1 MDTQPTI
8 KFLDQKIPQ
17 TGTLVLFAAS
27 KKTTAASLG
36 ELDKISAGQI
46 TNAMDI
52 ASFTGNANEC
62 IEILS
67 PANLKLS
74 RIIVFGLGDK
84 TASEAKDW
92 MDIGGRLCGLIK
104 KEPTGTLTILC
115 ENIAK
120 DHRFDANAVSAIA
133 TGYLFKGYDFSKYK
147 SEAGKSEKAK
157 KQKGKIKTVALA
169 CGDAKAAATT
179 YERHDAIRSGVFLA
193 RDLVNEPG
201 NILGPVEFAMR
212 ARELEELGVNVT
224 ILDEAEMSAK
234 GMNALLAVGQG
245 SERESRLAIMH
256 WSGSKN
262 KDDKP
267 VAIVGKGVSF
277 DSGGISIKP
286 SNGMEDMK
294 GDMGGAACVTGLM
307 RTLALR
313 KANANIVG
321 VIGLTENMPD
331 GKAQRPGDVVT
342 SMSGQ
347 TIEVINTDA
356 EGRLVLADA
365 LTYTKETYD
374 PKLIIDLATLTGAIL
389 VALGKEYAG
398 LFSNNERLASK
409 LLKAGEKTGEKL
421 WRMPLGKKYDK
432 LIDSRIADMKNT
444 GGRLAGSTTAAQFL
458 QRYVDNVPWAHLDIA
473 GTAMGSPKTAT
484 NTSWGS
490 GFGVQLLNEFIAENY
505 E

>member
-1 MDTQPTI
+1 METPIAID
-8 KFLDQKIPQ
+8 FLDQKIPQ
-17 TGTLVLFAAS
+17 EGTVILFAAS
-27 KKTTAASLG
+27 KKKFGARFKK
-36 ELDKISAGQI
+36 LDKECGGHITRAISISTFEG
-46 TNAMDI
+46 
-52 ASFTGNANEC
+52 GKNETL
-62 IEILS
+62 ELLS
-67 PANLKLS
+67 PSNLDLS
-74 RIIVFGLGDK
+74 RIIVFGLGDE
-84 TASEAKDW
+84 TEDSTRDW
-92 MDIGGRLCGLIK
+92 MNIGGRLSGLVKNDPKGIV
-104 KEPTGTLTILC
+104 TVLT
-115 ENIAK
+115 ENIGK
-120 DHRFDANAVSAIA
+120 DHVFSANAVASLA
-133 TGYLFKGYDFSKYK
+133 TGFLMKRYKFTKYK
-147 SEAGKSEKAK
+147 GKDKESEK
-157 KQKGKIKTVALA
+157 KGSLKTLSLA
-169 CGDAKAAATT
+169 CSDPDKASSAFEQRDAL
-179 YERHDAIRSGVFLA
+179 RSGIFLA

-201 NILGPVEFAMR
+201 NILGPVEFALQ
-212 ARELEELGVNVT
+212 ARELESLGVQVT
-224 ILDEAEMSAK
+224 ILDEIEMAGK
-234 GMNALLAVGQG
+234 NMNALLAVGQG

-256 WSGSKN
+256 WNGSDHK
-262 KDDKP
+262 KDKP

-286 SNGMEDMK
+286 STGMEDMK

-313 KANANIVG
+313 KAKANVVG

-365 LTYTKETYD
+365 LTYTIETYK
-374 PKLIIDLATLTGAIL
+374 PRLVIDLATLTGAIL

-398 LFSNNERLASK
+398 LFSNNDRLANR

-421 WRMPLGKKYDK
+421 WRMPLGKAYDK

-458 QRYVDNVPWAHLDIA
+458 QRYVDDVPWAHLDIA
-473 GTAMGSPKTAT
+473 GTAMGSPKTDI

-490 GFGVQLLNEFIAENY
+490 GFGVQLLNEFISEHY